1 MKATSQTFD
10 SSIDAWNNYQDAPW
24 GKLRYRMVEANLSR
38 HLPPLPAQVLDLGG
52 GNGFDAIALAK
63 QGYSITVVDFSA
75 EMLGQGRVLAAR
87 EGVTDLVT
95 FQQTDVLAL
104 SQLISKQ
111 TFDVI

>member
-52 GNGFDAIALAK
+52 GNGFK
-63 QGYSITVVDFSA
+63 
-75 EMLGQGRVLAAR
+75 
-87 EGVTDLVT
+87 
-95 FQQTDVLAL
+95 
-104 SQLISKQ
+104 
-111 TFDVI
+111 